1 MTREEFVK
9 EIVKRSKEDKSSPN
23 NCIDLLVLYP
33 VLKNFL
39 NDLESRTCDNCK
51 FHQNYNEESS
61 GNIDSTN
68 DKYCNMIGI
77 NTPSYFG
84 CNRFEGLTDD

>member
-1 MTREEFVK
+1 MTREEAK
-9 EIVKRSKEDKSSPN
+9 EEYLTLSPSERLN
-23 NCIDLLVLYP
+23 VIDDIYD
-33 VLKNFL
+33 
-39 NDLESRTCDNCK
+39 DLESRTCDNCK